1 MTNTKRILVVEDDET
16 IAFGIR
22 TFLERKQFNIENADS
37 LASAKQYIN
46 QNINFD
52 LILLDMNLPD
62 GNGYELCTLIKQ
74 HTNIPIIFL
83 TVRDDEKDIVKG
95 LDMGADDYIV
105 KPFQF
110 SVLLSRINAVLRRI
124 ASKPLLNHLIH
135 CGRITLDKSKTQVF
149 IHDEEISLTAGEYR
163 LLLLLLEN
171 KNQTLT
177 RAVLL
182 DKLWDSEGDFV
193 NDNTLTVTMKRLR
206 EKLGDPSV
214 IKTIRGIG
222 YRAEDCDE

>member
-1 MTNTKRILVVEDDET
+1 MTNPIRILIVEDDET
-16 IAFGIR
+16 IAFGIQ
-22 TFLERKQFNIENADS
+22 TFLERKQFAIEYADS
-37 LASAKQYIN
+37 LALAKQLILN
-46 QNINFD
+46 GININ

-62 GNGYELCTLIKQ
+62 GSGFELCALVKQ
-74 HTNIPIIFL
+74 QMDIPIIFL

-110 SVLLSRINAVLRRI
+110 SVLLSRINAVLRRTT
-124 ASKPLLNHLIH
+124 SNSQSNHLIS
-135 CGRITLDKSKTQVF
+135 CGSITLDKNKTQVLSQGQ
-149 IHDEEISLTAGEYR
+149 EILLTAGEYR

-177 RAVLL
+177 RTVLL

-206 EKLGDPSV
+206 EKLGDHSI

-222 YRAEDCDE
+222 YRAEDGDE